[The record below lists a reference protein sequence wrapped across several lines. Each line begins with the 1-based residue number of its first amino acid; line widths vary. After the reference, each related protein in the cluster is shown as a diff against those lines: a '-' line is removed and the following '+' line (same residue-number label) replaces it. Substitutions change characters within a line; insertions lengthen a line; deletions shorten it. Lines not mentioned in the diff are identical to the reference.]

1 MRLPRFRM
9 YQRNGTFY
17 AEDVATKSRRTC
29 GQKVSRRPLFFSRPR
44 TRRRGSRLSIF
55 RSPARIWRPAILS
68 CPDAHGSMCFCG
80 FIHEVVLE
88 KYLCGHNNPRA
99 DCLDEKTC
107 VIRCIMKEVRDAT
120 AKILDETTLDQLVAK
135 EEQLSR
141 PPALEY
147 QI

>member
-1 MRLPRFRM
+1 
-9 YQRNGTFY
+9 
-17 AEDVATKSRRTC
+17 
-29 GQKVSRRPLFFSRPR
+29 
-44 TRRRGSRLSIF
+44 
-55 RSPARIWRPAILS
+55 
-68 CPDAHGSMCFCG
+68 MCFCG